1 MGDMQMPE
9 IKFITHKGVQILYEN
24 FENGKP
30 DEILPWIEKAKAVIR
45 VQPPKSVRGLVNVK
59 DAKFDMSVTA
69 ALKEFVS
76 GNAPYMKCAVVYGVE
91 GLKEIIFKSILT
103 FSGRKNLAAAKTLE
117 DGKEFLVNYEE

>member
-1 MGDMQMPE
+1 MPE
-9 IKFITHKGVQILYEN
+9 IKFITHKGVQVLYEN

-45 VQPPKSVRGLVNVK
+45 VQPEKSVRGLVNVK
-59 DAKFDMSVTA
+59 GATFDMSVTA
-69 ALKEFVS
+69 ALKDFVK

-91 GLKEIIFKSILT
+91 GLKEIIFRSVLV

-117 DGKEFLVNYEE
+117 EAKDYLVNYKE